1 MLKPDLSCQLPD
13 TVHEV
18 FTLAMNNFGNVIKLI
33 LCHPESRRDS
43 LGFSVNFLELLL
55 LRREVFSELQTHVLL
70 SLEILFHSE
79 LLSAAL
85 LQFSLALQKLL
96 LLFHGLLHLL
106 VASEQLLLH
115 ILDLLKQRLLLAL
128 FFLLSFLLSLKFAK
142 QLLSFLFSDGSLS
155 LELCA
160 LLFELLTDL
169 ELVLFQSC
177 LHLRHLLFVNSHDDV
192 GSHLASSSGSS
203 GWTSSLHI
211 DLAS

>member
-1 MLKPDLSCQLPD
+1 ML
-13 TVHEV
+13 
-18 FTLAMNNFGNVIKLI
+18 
-33 LCHPESRRDS
+33 S
-43 LGFSVNFLELLL
+43 LK
-55 LRREVFSELQTHVLL
+55 VLL
-70 SLEILFHSE
+70 HGK
-79 LLSAAL
+79 LLTAAL
-85 LQFSLALQKLL
+85 FKLSLTFEKLL
-96 LLFHGLLHLL
+96 LLLHSLFHLL
-106 VASEQLLLH
+106 VTTEKLLLH

-128 FFLLSFLLSLKFAK
+128 LFLLSFLLSLKFAK